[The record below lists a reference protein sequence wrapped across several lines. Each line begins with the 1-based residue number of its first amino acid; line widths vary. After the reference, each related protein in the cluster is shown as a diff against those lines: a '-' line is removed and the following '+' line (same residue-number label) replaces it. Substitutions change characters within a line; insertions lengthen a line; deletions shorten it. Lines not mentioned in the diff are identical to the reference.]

1 MAREKKPKMIIYKL
15 KDKIQKNKKKT
26 EKKET

>member
-1 MAREKKPKMIIYKL
+1 MAREKKPKMIIDKL
-15 KDKIQKNKKKT
+15 KEKIQKNKKKT

>member
-1 MAREKKPKMIIYKL
+1 MAREKKPKMIRDKL
-15 KDKIQKNKKKT
+15 KDKIQKKKKKT